1 MKSRLEANYEKKNLE
16 SLTILKKWYVY
27 KQKQQQI
34 LHIEIKSST
43 VMNEDYLQ
51 HPDFVKLCKTL
62 KDELD
67 RLICLNCPD
76 DTFVIGNLIGGKW
89 LILCSQGI
97 RERLTLWI

>member
-43 VMNEDYLQ
+43 VINEDYLQ

-62 KDELD
+62 KDELN

-76 DTFVIGNLIGGKW
+76 DTFVIGILIGGK
-89 LILCSQGI
+89 
-97 RERLTLWI
+97 